1 MESKKFDDTL
11 ATTVETEKALISGMW
26 LKEGAVIP
34 EVAEI
39 ISPDDFYR
47 AEHRIIFAATV
58 KIYEQEGVF
67 NFLSLL
73 DELQKAKLWGNNF
86 REYLY
91 ALIDCEFTTTRAV
104 KYAKLLREK
113 AQKRALMKLGEELS
127 YHASED
133 VMTVDELLS
142 FTDKRLQ
149 AVPNREVKQLERIS
163 KSAERNLEQ
172 IFSRRNNPQSADGL
186 TTGLYSLNKATGGL
200 KKSDL
205 IILAARPG
213 MGKTALALNIA
224 MAASAKVPTLMFSLE
239 MSEKQLNDRAL
250 SLTARVNLFKIQN
263 NSVAL
268 SDDEMSAIV
277 DAFDSF
283 DKFQLTIDDTGG
295 LKFSQIRMRAKN
307 FSRKHGLGL
316 IVIDYLQLINGDT
329 EKEHR
334 NQEISVISRGLK
346 ALAKELDIP
355 ILALSQLSRNVEMR
369 ADKRPQ
375 LSDLRDSG
383 SIEQDA
389 DIVMFLY
396 REAYYNRDD
405 VDKQNIAELIIAKNR
420 NGATGAINL
429 YFEPEHQFFGDLTR
443 EVTQ

>member
-1 MESKKFDDTL
+1 MESKKIDDTL
-11 ATTVETEKALISGMW
+11 GTTIETEKALISALW
-26 LKEGAVIP
+26 LKEGSVIP

-47 AEHRIIFAATV
+47 PEHRIIFAATL
-58 KIYEQEGVF
+58 KIYENEGTF

-73 DELQKAKLWGNNF
+73 DELQKDKIWGRNF

-91 ALIDCEFTTTRAV
+91 ALIDREFTTSRAV
-104 KYAKLLREK
+104 QYAKSLREK
-113 AQKRALMKLGEELS
+113 AQKRELMKLGEELS

-133 VMTVDELLS
+133 ILTVDELLA
-142 FTDKRLQ
+142 FADKKLQ
-149 AVPNREVKQLERIS
+149 AIPSREVKQLVSIS
-163 KSAERNLEQ
+163 KSATRNIEL
-172 IFSRRNNPQSADGL
+172 IFSRRENPQSADGL
-186 TTGLYSLNKATGGL
+186 TTGLYALNKATGGL

-224 MAASAKVPTLMFSLE
+224 MAAAVKVPVLMFSLE

-263 NSVAL
+263 NPVAL
-268 SDDEMSAIV
+268 TDNEMSAIV
-277 DAFDSF
+277 DAFESF
-283 DKFQLTIDDTGG
+283 GRFQLTIDDTGG
-295 LKFSQIRMRAKN
+295 LKFSQIRLRAKH
-307 FSRKHGLGL
+307 FSRKHDLGL
-316 IVIDYLQLINGDT
+316 IVVDYLQLINGDT
-329 EKEHR
+329 EKENR
-334 NQEISVISRGLK
+334 NQEISTISRGLK

-369 ADKRPQ
+369 AEKKPQ

-396 REAYYNRDD
+396 REAYYDRDN

-420 NGATGAINL
+420 NGSTGSINL

-443 EVTQ
+443 EVTS